1 MELTEHFTLDE
12 LTITQHRGIDNTPND
27 RELYNLRKL
36 AEHLEVIRSL
46 LGNKPLLISSAFR
59 CQNLNRAIGS
69 KDSSA
74 HVLGLA
80 ADFICPKF
88 GTVEEVF
95 ELLRRTQEL
104 KFDQLIL
111 EFVNGK
117 KWIHFGLREDEK
129 DYRRQSLLIDHNGTR
144 VV

>member
-1 MELTEHFTLDE
+1 MELTPHFTLDE
-12 LTITQHRGIDNTPND
+12 LTITQHRGINNSPNE

-36 AEHLEVIRSL
+36 AEHLEIIRAL
-46 LGNKPLLISSAFR
+46 LGNNPLIVSSAFR

-95 ELLRRTQEL
+95 SRL
-104 KFDQLIL
+104 KNHPDLQYDQLIL
-111 EFVNGK
+111 EFVHGK
-117 KWIHFGLREDEK
+117 KWIHFGLRENSEDN
-129 DYRRQSLLIDHNGTR
+129 RHQTLLIDHNGTR
-144 VV
+144 LA

>member
-1 MELTEHFTLDE
+1 MFLTPHFTLDE
-12 LTITQHRGIDNTPND
+12 LTVTQHRGIDNTPND
-27 RELYNLRKL
+27 RELKNLRKL

-46 LGNKPLLISSAFR
+46 LGDNPIIISSAFR
-59 CQNLNRAIGS
+59 CQSLNRAIGS

-80 ADFICPKF
+80 VDFICPKF
-88 GTVEEVF
+88 GSVEEVF
-95 ELLRRTQEL
+95 ARL
-104 KFDQLIL
+104 KKHPDLKYDQLIL

-129 DYRRQSLLIDHNGTR
+129 DYRYQTLLIDHNGTR
-144 VV
+144 LA